1 MMMMLCLLALLLNI
15 VSGIDSNIDI
25 DVDGTSTFS
34 FLAVGDWGGAAL
46 DTQAYDNVYAV
57 SAQMAKTATKASPK
71 FILGIFISIIIIIF
85 IIIIII
91 GTGDNFYWCG
101 IQNTSDFQVPVDW
114 TKPYTNAALDLDWY
128 QILGN
133 HEYGYNVS
141 AQIDL
146 ANTLPRWIMD
156 DRYYTKRIQASSN
169 VYISLIFL
177 DTSPCVTAYRVNN
190 SKGWDPCSSQ
200 YPTCSQQSTDDD
212 FEGQCYFYQNIMSQ
226 DCKTQ
231 YDWFQQQLDAVP
243 ADDWLIVSGHHPIDE
258 ADVEDF
264 TTALQKRGF
273 SIYFNG
279 HVHSLQQYTL
289 DYKGAYVTTGAGSLV
304 NTVDQT
310 HPKTVAKLNG
320 EDINVLGESAAGTH
334 SYQTVFSSI
343 TAGFNL
349 NTFSKD
355 FSSLQVQYISYTG
368 QVLHTFNVYKN
379 GTTF

>member
-1 MMMMLCLLALLLNI
+1 MNKIMLLLVIYFNI
-15 VSGIDSNIDI
+15 TFSFNVDSDSSNVDVSS
-25 DVDGTSTFS
+25 SSLYS
-34 FLAVGDWGGAAL
+34 FLAVGDWGGASL

-57 SAQMAKTATKASPK
+57 SAEMAKIAAKTTPK
-71 FILGIFISIIIIIF
+71 FIL
-85 IIIIII
+85 

-101 IQNTSDFQVPVDW
+101 IQNTSDFQVSVDW
-114 TKPYTNAALDLDWY
+114 TKPYTNAALDIDWY

-156 DRYYTKRIQASSN
+156 DRYYTRRIQASDN
-169 VYISLIFL
+169 VYISFIFL
-177 DTSPCVTAYRVNN
+177 DTSPCVAAYR
-190 SKGWDPCSSQ
+190 SDDQSGWDPCSSQ
-200 YPTCSQQSTDDD
+200 YPTCSQDDTDDD
-212 FEGQCYFYQNIMSQ
+212 FEGQCYFHQNILSQ
-226 DCKTQ
+226 DCTEQ
-231 YDWFQQQLDAVP
+231 FNWFQQQLAAVP

-258 ADVEDF
+258 ANVEDF
-264 TTALQKRGF
+264 TTALENHGF

-279 HVHSLQQYTL
+279 HVHALQQYTL

-310 HPKTVAKLNG
+310 SPITSAKVNG
-320 EDINVLGESAAGTH
+320 EDLNNVGATASH
-334 SYQTVFSSI
+334 SYQTVFSSK

-349 NTFSKD
+349 NTFSAD

-368 QVLHTFNVYKN
+368 QVIHTFNVYKN